1 MDGHHARLGYHQTLL
16 GDTPRMLAYEQAIRA
31 LVRPGMTVLDVGT
44 GTGVLAM
51 LAARRGAR
59 VHAVESA
66 DVAGVARQLVEA
78 NGLDVTVHAADIR
91 SLEPVEPVD
100 LVLGDFMGRFV
111 LDDQMLEAVA
121 AAGRWLK
128 PEGRFCPGELR
139 LKLAPVDRTGG
150 ALDVFS
156 DPLLGLDLRAALPY
170 AHNDVYAST
179 VPPQSLLASAQGWTT
194 MRPPEAPVLKASCAF
209 TTRAGVLGGF
219 AGWFEADLSPEVV
232 LNTGP
237 GQATHW
243 GQVLFPMPTVRVDE
257 GTPVR
262 ITLHAEAA
270 PLVWRWRVEVAGRVF
285 EQESIQRLGQRAD
298 GDPTGHLGTTV
309 REHAAAGAEAA
320 EAGRWDDAVV
330 HYGRAAR
337 SLGPHEDAEAPA
349 VYEGLGLAA
358 YGAGRY
364 ALAARALLRACDPEL
379 REQPLRYALAA
390 LSHLG
395 RQQELAHWQNHY
407 EEAFGQ

>member
-16 GDTPRMLAYEQAIRA
+16 GDTPRMLAYERAIRA
-31 LVRPGMTVLDVGT
+31 LVQPGMTVLDLGT

-66 DVAGVARQLVEA
+66 AVAEVARQLVQA
-78 NGLDVTVHAADIR
+78 NGLDVTVHAADVR

-100 LVLGDFMGRFV
+100 LVIGDFMGRFV
-111 LDDQMLEAVA
+111 LDDEMLEAVT

-128 PEGRFCPGELR
+128 PDGRFCPGELR

-156 DPLLGLDLRAALPY
+156 DPMLGLDLHAALPY

-179 VPPQSLLASAQGWTT
+179 VPPQALLAGAQVWSTIH
-194 MRPPEAPVLKASCAF
+194 PPKPPGLEATCTF

-219 AGWFEADLSPEVV
+219 AGWFEADLSPDV
-232 LNTGP
+232 LLDTGP
-237 GQATHW
+237 GRASHW
-243 GQVLFPMPTVRVDE
+243 GQVLFPMPTVHVDE

-262 ITLHAEAA
+262 ITLRAESS
-270 PLVWRWRVEVAGRVF
+270 PLVWRWRVDVAGQVF
-285 EQESIQRLGQRAD
+285 EQESVQRLGQRTVATA
-298 GDPTGHLGTTV
+298 PATTGSVH
-309 REHAAAGAEAA
+309 EHAAAGAKAA
-320 EAGRWDDAVV
+320 EAERWDDAVR
-330 HYGRAAR
+330 HYGQAACLLR
-337 SLGPHEDAEAPA
+337 PQDDAQAPA

-364 ALAARALLRACDPEL
+364 ALAARALLRACDPDL

-390 LSHLG
+390 LAHLG
-395 RQQELAHWQNHY
+395 RQQEHAHWQNLY
-407 EEAFGQ
+407 EEAFGP